1 MSSRLRGAA
10 LGAALVVMMTTA
22 IGCHRP
28 GALRRRL
35 DAIEDPTARR
45 VLSDCLWHHG
55 SIYRW
60 DDVEAIRFEAA
71 FVEHADV
78 GDVTTPEVWLLE
90 PHDGRV
96 RIERAGPA
104 SSGPPATM
112 VFDGRRL
119 RVYSGREEVRDAE
132 LLDRAAGRI
141 RMVRELAPLP
151 FSALAKDRRFAYA
164 GLDRGPA
171 ETRAWHRIRVTYDEE
186 DAGSVVLRVRDRTR
200 QATGAEVRWPEP
212 PFGGRTLRVEM
223 DDWRPVGGLLLA
235 HRWRL
240 RPVKE
245 GGEAPGPTA
254 CTVRVERIEL
264 NPDLPDRAFK
274 EP

>member
-1 MSSRLRGAA
+1 
-10 LGAALVVMMTTA
+10 MTTA

-60 DDVEAIRFEAA
+60 DDVEAIRFEAD
-71 FVEHADV
+71 FVEHTGM

-90 PHDGRV
+90 ARDGHV
-96 RIERAGPA
+96 RIEQAGPRSA
-104 SSGPPATM
+104 SPPATM
-112 VFDGRRL
+112 VFDGRRIRL
-119 RVYSGREEVRDAE
+119 YSGREQVRDAG
-132 LLDRAAGRI
+132 LLAGAAGRI

-151 FSALAKDRRFAYA
+151 FSALAKDRRFAYG
-164 GLDRGPA
+164 GLERGPA
-171 ETRAWHRIRVTYDEE
+171 ETRAWHRLRMIYDED
-186 DAGSVVLRVRDRTR
+186 DAGSMVLRVRDGTR
-200 QATGAEVRWPEP
+200 QATGADVRWPDV

-240 RPVKE
+240 RAMEE
-245 GGEAPGPTA
+245 GGEPVGPA
-254 CTVRVERIEL
+254 LYTVRVERIEL
-264 NPDLPDRAFK
+264 NPDVPRDAFK